1 MMAVLPSGKIAFDW
15 TFNVGNLFSLIV
27 FILAGIGA
35 WYDVKSDTKINALQI
50 AALQATDAR
59 YAAELKQHHD
69 DDVAADHNQDQKRQ
83 EAINDVKGV
92 VREQTGEIKAEI
104 RDLRNDLI
112 RKGAH

>member
-1 MMAVLPSGKIAFDW
+1 MALPQPKLTFDW

-35 WYDVKSDTKINALQI
+35 WYDVKSDTRVNSIQI

-69 DDVAADHNQDQKRQ
+69 DDVSADHMQDTKRQ

-92 VREQTGEIKAEI
+92 VREQTSEIKAEI

-112 RKGAH
+112 RHK